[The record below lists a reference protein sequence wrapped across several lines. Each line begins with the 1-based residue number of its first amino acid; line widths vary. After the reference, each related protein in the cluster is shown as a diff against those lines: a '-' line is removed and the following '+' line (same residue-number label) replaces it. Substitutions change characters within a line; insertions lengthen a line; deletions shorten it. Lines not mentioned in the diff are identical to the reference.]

1 MHAAARP
8 PGGAPPWP
16 VHDPCMA
23 LASPLH
29 HPCITLTSPLH
40 HPCMALTEVLLRLAQ
55 ATDLTRTLTRNP
67 NLDLNAGAA
76 APRAGSAS
84 PDGGHGHG
92 ADGQLLGRARDADR
106 AAPPAVLLLTRCAC
120 SPQSPYTDQASAAR
134 RSYRRDPIAPAL
146 STTSEEGN
154 ISHAQHSTCSTLYY
168 CCSTY

>member
-76 APRAGSAS
+76 APRAGSAP

-120 SPQSPYTDQASAAR
+120 SPQSPYTDQASAAQILSR
-134 RSYRRDPIAPAL
+134 PLSVLPPSRETLAMRSIP
-146 STTSEEGN
+146 
-154 ISHAQHSTCSTLYY
+154 HVCSTLFY